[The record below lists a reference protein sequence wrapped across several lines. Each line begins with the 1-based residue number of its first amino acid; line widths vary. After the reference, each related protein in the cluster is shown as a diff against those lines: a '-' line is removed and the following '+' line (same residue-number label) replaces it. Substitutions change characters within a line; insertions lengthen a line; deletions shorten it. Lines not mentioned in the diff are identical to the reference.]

1 MAFVVHFSSV
11 DGRWVSSPYPKK
23 KNPGLSQSLVLPCV
37 CHCIFRLFLNDF
49 YMRSTNSGFIW
60 MLFIKLCLQYCSTVY
75 MYSVFCLKNEQR
87 HQGPPL
93 PGLEAESSLGAWKET
108 LGIQSLNLCIYELF
122 TRQGNALPFKIE
134 GKSFMCSWSSQ
145 V

>member
-1 MAFVVHFSSV
+1 MQTTFTENFPQIWPLSCIFPLLTGV
-11 DGRWVSSPYPKK
+11 GCLPLTLKK
-23 KNPGLSQSLVLPCV
+23 KPGLSQSLVLPCV

-93 PGLEAESSLGAWKET
+93 PRLEAESSLGTWK
-108 LGIQSLNLCIYELF
+108 
-122 TRQGNALPFKIE
+122 
-134 GKSFMCSWSSQ
+134 
-145 V
+145 